1 MYYKTLQKTS
11 RSSNK
16 DGECVM
22 VIGKRYV
29 PPLHQF
35 ALFKDMY
42 NFDQTIKEEKQC
54 ALIFD
59 SSIGL

>member
-1 MYYKTLQKTS
+1 
-11 RSSNK
+11 
-16 DGECVM
+16 M

-35 ALFKDMY
+35 ALFDDVY
-42 NFDQTIKEEKQC
+42 NFDQATKEEKQC

-59 SSIGL
+59 ANIGL